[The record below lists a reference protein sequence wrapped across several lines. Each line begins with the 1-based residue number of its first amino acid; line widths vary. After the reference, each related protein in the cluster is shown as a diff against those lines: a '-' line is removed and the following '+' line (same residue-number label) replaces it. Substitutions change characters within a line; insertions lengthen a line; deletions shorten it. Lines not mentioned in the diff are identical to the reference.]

1 MTGVLKLASGQVGF
15 ICGRLGSG
23 MGLEGKAIL
32 DRVSIMKKQT
42 EGEIIKMS
50 INRRIDKLWYM
61 HAYNKKTLYSN
72 KGTNDI
78 CNKMDIYYIEHMLY
92 RA

>member
-1 MTGVLKLASGQVGF
+1 
-15 ICGRLGSG
+15 

-50 INRRIDKLWYM
+50 INRRIDKLCFIHKMKYNSVIKKEPDLLQHSRSIDKSHRRNAQQEKLDAKEYM
-61 HAYNKKTLYSN
+61 T
-72 KGTNDI
+72 
-78 CNKMDIYYIEHMLY
+78 
-92 RA
+92 